1 MENENTGQSESQPT
15 RKKGRKAAAVE
26 SNEATETGQ
35 TEAPASTETE
45 DAELAQS
52 QETSQEPQPAD
63 EASPTLEATEEA
75 ISLQPAADAG
85 QDSGDEVAQTEI
97 SESEEAGR
105 AIAAESDDARPTEAG
120 EPEDEP
126 EEGETAEPDDR
137 MPDGLPVRQ
146 VIEAVLFATDSP
158 LPASKIAQILDRG
171 TSRHVRRFI
180 AELNEAYE
188 REGRAFR
195 IEEVA
200 GGYQMLTVPTL
211 QPWLAK
217 LLRARQESRLSPTQ
231 METLAVIAYKQ
242 PVLRAAV
249 EVVRG
254 VACGDVINRLREMGL
269 VKIVGRAEDVG
280 RPLLYGTTKKFLRVF
295 GLGSLDD
302 LPRVEELRP
311 PEAAGAPQVAPEPAG
326 PEPMEAAQEPPPA
339 PAND

>member
-1 MENENTGQSESQPT
+1 
-15 RKKGRKAAAVE
+15 
-26 SNEATETGQ
+26 
-35 TEAPASTETE
+35 
-45 DAELAQS
+45 
-52 QETSQEPQPAD
+52 
-63 EASPTLEATEEA
+63 
-75 ISLQPAADAG
+75 
-85 QDSGDEVAQTEI
+85 
-97 SESEEAGR
+97 
-105 AIAAESDDARPTEAG
+105 
-120 EPEDEP
+120 
-126 EEGETAEPDDR
+126 
-137 MPDGLPVRQ
+137 MPDGVPVRQ
-146 VIEAVLFATDSP
+146 VVEAVLFATDSP
-158 LPASKIAQILDRG
+158 LPAGKIAQILDRG

-200 GGYQMLTVPTL
+200 GGYQMLTVPAL

-295 GLGSLDD
+295 GLGSLED

-311 PEAAGAPQVAPEPAG
+311 PETAETTAAA
-326 PEPMEAAQEPPPA
+326 PA
-339 PAND
+339 PAAQPAEPPTVEQTEQRSEDTSEGTGGTA